1 MNRPALAVAD
11 VVRQY
16 GAASLARYGATLSP
30 EQHRTLRAIAV
41 GRIAALG
48 GHAAQCEQGGHV
60 EITSNSWGNRH
71 CPTCPGRAQAAW
83 LAAREVELLDVP
95 YVHVVFTLPHALSPL
110 TLQHPRVLYTLLLQA
125 VAETLLTVAR
135 DPHHLGAEIGCL
147 AVLHTWGQTLHHHP
161 HLHCV
166 VPGGGLSPDG
176 AQWRACRPTFFLPV
190 RVLSRVFRRLFLTGL
205 QQAYTAGA
213 LTLEGRC
220 HPLPAHARW
229 QQFLHPLWTTA
240 WVVYAKPPV
249 GGPRGRCCSI
259 SRVIRIVWRSRIGA
273 CWPWRRGG

>member
-16 GAASLARYGATLSP
+16 GAASLARYDATLSP

-60 EITSNSWGNRH
+60 EITSNTWGNRH

-147 AVLHTWGQTLHHHP
+147 AVLHTWGRRCTTI
-161 HLHCV
+161 
-166 VPGGGLSPDG
+166 
-176 AQWRACRPTFFLPV
+176 PTSTVWCLGVGCLP
-190 RVLSRVFRRLFLTGL
+190 TG
-205 QQAYTAGA
+205 
-213 LTLEGRC
+213 
-220 HPLPAHARW
+220 HS
-229 QQFLHPLWTTA
+229 
-240 WVVYAKPPV
+240 
-249 GGPRGRCCSI
+249 GGPVARPSSSQSGS
-259 SRVIRIVWRSRIGA
+259 
-273 CWPWRRGG
+273 